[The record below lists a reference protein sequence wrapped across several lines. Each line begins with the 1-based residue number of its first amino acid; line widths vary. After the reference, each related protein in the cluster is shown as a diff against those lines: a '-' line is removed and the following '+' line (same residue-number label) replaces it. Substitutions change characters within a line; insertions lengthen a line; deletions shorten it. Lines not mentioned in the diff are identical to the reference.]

1 MNLPPILTHRVV
13 RAYLVIALGA
23 LLFWLRRIFLP
34 TFFELQ
40 GVMFDIAVPSALN
53 SCYNRPALATCSDAV
68 IVVLTVFGVVAAVG
82 WGNLAMTVFALI
94 LAIPPLALYFALSP
108 IWPPLIAL
116 AFIPIA
122 LELGLWFLF
131 PRQSDT
137 SNDSD

>member
-1 MNLPPILTHRVV
+1 MNIPPILTHRIV

-23 LLFWLRRIFLP
+23 VLFWLRRIFLP

-68 IVVLTVFGVVAAVG
+68 IVVGTVVGVVAAVG
-82 WGNLAMTVFALI
+82 WGNLAMTVFAII
-94 LAIPPLALYFALSP
+94 LAIPLALYFALSP

-131 PRQSDT
+131 PRQPDQPE
-137 SNDSD
+137 NED